1 MKAPYHMTQIAAMFY
16 ALAVAGVIGFQ
27 VCLMAGAPW
36 GRLTQGG
43 QHEGALPTSGLVIA
57 GVSIV
62 LLVFMGAGITSA
74 AGLPPQWPQWTGWV
88 ALSIQAVSTLLNW
101 ITPSVPERRLWAP
114 ITSVMLGLAA
124 YVVLVSS

>member
-1 MKAPYHMTQIAAMFY
+1 MTQIAAMFY

-43 QHEGALPTSGLVIA
+43 GQEGALPASGRVAA
-57 GVSIV
+57 GVSIA
-62 LLVFMGAGITSA
+62 LLVFMGAGITGA
-74 AGLPPQWPQWTGWV
+74 AGLPPQWPPWTGWV